1 MHVLSPRTHG
11 YLDYLTVVLF
21 ALAPT
26 VAGLTGLPATIA
38 YALAGI
44 HLLLTLV
51 TRFPAGALR
60 LVPFPAHGAIEL
72 VVSVALVALPWL
84 LGFAAQPVARS
95 FYVAIGVVIFVVWLL
110 TSYERS

>member
-1 MHVLSPRTHG
+1 MSVLSPRAHG

-26 VAGLTGLPATIA
+26 VLGLTGLPAQIA
-38 YALAGI
+38 YALAAI

-51 TRFPAGALR
+51 THFPLGVAKI
-60 LVPFPAHGAIEL
+60 VPLPAHGAIEL

-84 LGFAAQPVARS
+84 AGFAADATARW
-95 FYVAIGVVIFVVWLL
+95 FYVVLGIVIFVVWLL
-110 TSYERS
+110 TRYEL